1 MILVDANLLLYA
13 YDSTA
18 PQHEPARRWL
28 QGVFSSPE
36 PIGLPWVSI
45 LAFLRIST
53 QPRILTEP
61 LLMAEAVSLVN
72 EWLAQPN
79 VTILAAGQRHWEIL
93 TELLAESQS
102 RGLLVTDAHLA
113 ALAIEHGATL
123 CTADRDFR
131 RFSGL
136 PSSPYIHPITLTS
149 PPSRGASTPRASPS
163 PRATGPAPPPAAP
176 T

>member
-13 YDSTA
+13 YDSSA
-18 PQHEPARRWL
+18 SQNEPARRWL
-28 QGVFSSPE
+28 EGVFSQPE

-53 QPRILTEP
+53 QPQILTEP
-61 LLMAEAVSLVN
+61 LLMTEAVSTVN

-79 VTILAAGQRHWEIL
+79 VMILAPGQRHWEIL
-93 TELLAESQS
+93 TELLAESHS
-102 RGLLVTDAHLA
+102 RGRLVTDAHLA

-123 CTADRDFR
+123 YTTDRDFR

-136 PSSPYIHPITLTS
+136 RVHYPLSV
-149 PPSRGASTPRASPS
+149 
-163 PRATGPAPPPAAP
+163 
-176 T
+176 